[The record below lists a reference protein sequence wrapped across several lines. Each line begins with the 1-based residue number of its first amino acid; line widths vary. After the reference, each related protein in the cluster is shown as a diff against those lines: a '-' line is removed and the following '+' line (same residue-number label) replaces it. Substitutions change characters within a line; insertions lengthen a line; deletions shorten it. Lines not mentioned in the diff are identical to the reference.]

1 MNSYTL
7 SQKIT
12 GRQLGEELTKEEDL
26 AAAHAGLL
34 VVYGY
39 SDDNLEFRGIYYDEI
54 PCYIEEN
61 NDSETFYFVLDGE
74 TLEQIQQP
82 DLTDQSMRYLEVTAT
97 WCPQDI
103 GASWL
108 ITCNVKSHFFDVM
121 EVDVDTHDIFCR
133 GIVVDVED
141 IKSYLLGD

>member
-7 SQKIT
+7 SQKIN

-39 SDDNLEFRGIYYDEI
+39 SDDNLEFRGIYYDEVY
-54 PCYIEEN
+54 CYLREVN
-61 NDSETFYFVLDGE
+61 SSETFYFVLDGE
-74 TLEQIQQP
+74 TLEQVQQP
-82 DLTDQSMRYLEVTAT
+82 DLTGQSTRYLEVTAT
-97 WCPQDI
+97 WCPQDVDT
-103 GASWL
+103 SWL
-108 ITCNVKSHFFDVM
+108 ITCNVKSCSFDVM
-121 EVDVDTHDIFCR
+121 EDIAAPYDTFCK

-141 IKSYLLGD
+141 IKSYLLGE